1 MMIDGPD
8 YGHMMSGFWVPDLLE
23 EARRQTLA
31 VAGSLHAEADQAF
44 VDAISEL
51 DVGRGADG
59 PSET

>member
-1 MMIDGPD
+1 MMP
-8 YGHMMSGFWVPDLLE
+8 GFWVSDLLE

-51 DVGRGADG
+51 DVGRGPDG
-59 PSET
+59 PSEK